1 VACSADGSGPTVPAG
16 VDSWIAKWKVR
27 RESPGDEERRQGSED
42 NRAAVDFRYV
52 FAGGWSP
59 DAHGFTTLI
68 LRDALEPRGVTLHA
82 LSSSPQ
88 SPDEPWTLTSA
99 LATFEATIS
108 SLPGDQ
114 PLRLIGASVG
124 ALLCA
129 LYAER
134 HPGSVD
140 SLFLISPVRSPP
152 CPNCCDVN
160 TDTLRPRGQ
169 TFNLRGCLERAV
181 GGERG
186 LAAWE
191 SLGVAK
197 LDGMPVAFDVLE
209 DIDAYRCGGV
219 AACLGKRDWTLADP
233 HCITSG

>member
-1 VACSADGSGPTVPAG
+1 MPAG
-16 VDSWIAKWKVR
+16 IDSWIAKWKVR
-27 RESPGDEERRQGSED
+27 RDTPDDGAGGEQRRRQTGAVD
-42 NRAAVDFRYV
+42 NGAALDFRYV

-88 SPDEPWTLTSA
+88 SPGEPWTLTAA
-99 LATFEATIS
+99 LAAFEATLS

-140 SLFLISPVRSPP
+140 SLFLISPVRPP
-152 CPNCCDVN
+152 SLPERQ
-160 TDTLRPRGQ
+160 LRP
-169 TFNLRGCLERAV
+169 
-181 GGERG
+181 
-186 LAAWE
+186 
-191 SLGVAK
+191 
-197 LDGMPVAFDVLE
+197 
-209 DIDAYRCGGV
+209 
-219 AACLGKRDWTLADP
+219 
-233 HCITSG
+233 H

>member
-1 VACSADGSGPTVPAG
+1 MPSAGALAGSCVPAAPACAPRHRRRGTPRALLARGPDRRLRTQLVACSADGSGPAEPAG

-27 RESPGDEERRQGSED
+27 RESPGDKERRRPGGSED
-42 NRAAVDFRYV
+42 NTAAVDFRYV

-88 SPDEPWTLTSA
+88 SPEEPWTLTAA
-99 LATFEATIS
+99 LATFEATIA

-140 SLFLISPVRSPP
+140 SLFLISPVRFATRPG
-152 CPNCCDVN
+152 CCDVR
-160 TDTLRPRGQ
+160 TDTLRP
-169 TFNLRGCLERAV
+169 
-181 GGERG
+181 
-186 LAAWE
+186 
-191 SLGVAK
+191 
-197 LDGMPVAFDVLE
+197 P
-209 DIDAYRCGGV
+209 
-219 AACLGKRDWTLADP
+219 
-233 HCITSG
+233 